1 MSILQDKQEVKKIN
15 LVGEIGKLNKTNK
28 TNKTDNYNIDFI
40 FTYLY
45 YDTKFTPLLEK
56 MGLLLST
63 DIISEFKDDYD
74 VLNELYRR
82 EYCQLLGMDATQGSD
97 TLSILETRLDALY
110 SQLIQTE
117 MTDVLKLLQTKK
129 VCDGLF
135 SKHDS
140 FERQYRG
147 IFPLLFSYDLLF
159 FTHLCICSCIDSDSI
174 PKEHLELLYLAI
186 DKYM

>member
-15 LVGEIGKLNKTNK
+15 LVGVVNEIGEFNKTK
-28 TNKTDNYNIDFI
+28 NYNIDFI

-63 DIISEFKDDYD
+63 DIIAEFKDDYD

-97 TLSILETRLDALY
+97 TLSILETHLDALY

-117 MTDVLKLLQTKK
+117 MADVLKLLLTKK

-135 SKHDS
+135 SNHDS
-140 FERQYRG
+140 VERQYRG

-174 PKEHLELLYLAI
+174 PKEHLELLYSAI